1 MVRRSAL
8 RGLLGNFL
16 ATFVSRNSDHD
27 GYWLLGQLPLDGES
41 PRVDLLGA
49 PLVGDAP
56 LATAA
61 RLAIQRLHEQLA
73 KAGVDPTFL
82 REAVLHWSSGPSAH
96 LGLHGGEPSRGHD
109 VEFCVRAV
117 TDLGRE
123 FERRQRVFVAPHDP
137 AKERRST
144 RWQG

>member
-27 GYWLLGQLPLDGES
+27 GYWLLGQLPLDHAS
-41 PRVDLLGA
+41 QRIDLLGA
-49 PLVGDAP
+49 PPVGDAP
-56 LATAA
+56 LCVAT

-73 KAGVDPTFL
+73 QAGVDPTFL
-82 REAVLHWSSGPSAH
+82 QEAVLHWTSSPSAH

-117 TDLGRE
+117 TDLGRC

-137 AKERRST
+137 TRELRST
-144 RWQG
+144 RWKD